1 MPWCWVLV
9 LSLFSLLEWLY
20 LIATETIFQEVQK
33 LISAAMDQTLDLIKK
48 HKSAVA
54 MLAERLLEKEVL
66 KYKDVQEVLGPRPL
80 PDYIY
85 SEESDD
91 ETDTSSEED

>member
-1 MPWCWVLV
+1 M
-9 LSLFSLLEWLY
+9 LSLFSLLDWLY
-20 LIATETIFQEVQK
+20 LIARETIFQEVQK

-54 MLAERLLEKEVL
+54 TLAERLLEKEVL

-80 PDYIY
+80 HDYIY

>member
-1 MPWCWVLV
+1 
-9 LSLFSLLEWLY
+9 
-20 LIATETIFQEVQK
+20 
-33 LISAAMDQTLDLIKK
+33 MDQTLDLIKK

-54 MLAERLLEKEVL
+54 TLAERLLEKEVL

-91 ETDTSSEED
+91 ETDTSSEEDWGREGLELERTVSLQKLKLLLVLLNSFVSLWFF

>member
-1 MPWCWVLV
+1 M
-9 LSLFSLLEWLY
+9 LSLFSLLDWLY
-20 LIATETIFQEVQK
+20 LIARETIFQEVQK

-54 MLAERLLEKEVL
+54 TLAERLLEKEVL

>member
-1 MPWCWVLV
+1 M
-9 LSLFSLLEWLY
+9 LSLFSLLDWLY
-20 LIATETIFQEVQK
+20 LIARETIFQEVQK
-33 LISAAMDQTLDLIKK
+33 LVSAAMDKTIDLINE

-54 MLAERLLEKEVL
+54 TLAERLLEKEVL

-80 PDYIY
+80 HGYIY